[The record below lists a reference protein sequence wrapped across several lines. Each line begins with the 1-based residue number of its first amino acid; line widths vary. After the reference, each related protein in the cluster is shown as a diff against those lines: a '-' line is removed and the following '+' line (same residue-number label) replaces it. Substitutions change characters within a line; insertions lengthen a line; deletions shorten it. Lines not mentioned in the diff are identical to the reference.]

1 MFNSSAKPTWNDSMN
16 KTCQIEEGGHE
27 AVVGAFVVCALHGG
41 KEVVGV
47 FLPLF
52 ALGLAIFQARLSILF
67 AIHIRLLGFALVGAD
82 DVVLL

>member
-1 MFNSSAKPTWNDSMN
+1 MDN
-16 KTCQIEEGGHE
+16 TCQIKEGGHE
-27 AVVGAFVVCALHGG
+27 AVIGAFVVCALHGG

-52 ALGLAIFQARLSILF
+52 ALGLAIFQARFSILF
-67 AIHIRLLGFALVGAD
+67 AIPIRSLGFALIGAD